1 MPRKGTDNYSLKL
14 FNKSMESPKISKLSK
29 ENSSFNTF
37 TISTLKSLRKPNIL
51 KYISQTDR
59 VLGNQ
64 SSSSQSKFD
73 KIK

>member
-1 MPRKGTDNYSLKL
+1 
-14 FNKSMESPKISKLSK
+14 MESPKISKLSK

-64 SSSSQSKFD
+64 SSSSQSKFN

>member
-1 MPRKGTDNYSLKL
+1 
-14 FNKSMESPKISKLSK
+14 
-29 ENSSFNTF
+29 
-37 TISTLKSLRKPNIL
+37 LKSLRKPNIL

-64 SSSSQSKFD
+64 SSSSQSKFN